1 MRRILSLTK
10 KPERKGHGDDGK
22 MSRHQQHSTIYGR
35 GIMIDSHIHDE
46 HFLGPTEPDGP
57 LLSILQSNQANI
69 EKGSR
74 DGEGPY
80 DRRPSPIL
88 EEVIV
93 SPDGLRLEPPLP
105 NTTAR
110 RMKYA
115 SGLKNLVNE
124 RTVEVQGSNKHKRQA
139 LDGSNVH
146 AVKDLPRAEDRARL
160 SSRASLGYIPGSVV
174 IEDPSNREPK
184 KDIIRYGSAPPKTSR
199 NFPELRHQEP
209 FRKRTERLLRDGIN
223 QHLVP
228 PRELHEYQ
236 IRQAQDEKH
245 VLTKRISELESTIRE
260 LEEHQRDQRDELEQS
275 FQVLHNEWENA
286 TDVLVGE
293 RNRAQYLQTQLMESQ
308 QEVSFL
314 QERLNSLRKAKDA
327 REKAFRVRNGNFE
340 DVEKMKALEKE
351 LDTTFSENKVM
362 KAKIEELTSN
372 NKDMT
377 SETKALNATLAS
389 SQEKVQ
395 NQKEEVIQLKAL
407 HGRELEVA
415 KENSRLEIS
424 TINANH
430 QKAVQDLDQRLS
442 VQEKE
447 LQDARTQIQ
456 RQQEESHRANSEA
469 KVEHD
474 KVHEQK
480 VNVEEKLQACLH
492 EHDSQRESW
501 RKSMEKQMA
510 DFESKMIEVVKQRE
524 EDKEKISQLQKR
536 LLDSMTEKV
545 QIMDGELRFVDESS
559 SYVREL
565 ASQLVSKSEELSRQH
580 GSTLENKKAD
590 LIRQMSSLKNDF
602 KSE

>member
-1 MRRILSLTK
+1 
-10 KPERKGHGDDGK
+10 
-22 MSRHQQHSTIYGR
+22 
-35 GIMIDSHIHDE
+35 
-46 HFLGPTEPDGP
+46 
-57 LLSILQSNQANI
+57 
-69 EKGSR
+69 
-74 DGEGPY
+74 
-80 DRRPSPIL
+80 
-88 EEVIV
+88 
-93 SPDGLRLEPPLP
+93 
-105 NTTAR
+105 
-110 RMKYA
+110 MKSV
-115 SGLKNLVNE
+115 SGLKNPANE

-146 AVKDLPRAEDRARL
+146 AVKTLPRAEDRAGL
-160 SSRASLGYIPGSVV
+160 SSRASLGYIPRSVV
-174 IEDPSNREPK
+174 LENQSNDEPK
-184 KDIIRYGSAPPKTSR
+184 KDIPRHGSAPPRTSR
-199 NFPELRHQEP
+199 NIPEARPQEP
-209 FRKRTERLLRDGIN
+209 SRNRTERQPRDATN
-223 QHLVP
+223 QHLEP
-228 PRELHEYQ
+228 PRELHEDQ
-236 IRQAQDEKH
+236 IRQAQDEKNA
-245 VLTKRISELESTIRE
+245 LTKRISELESTIRE
-260 LEEHQRDQRDELEQS
+260 HKKRQRDQRYELEQR
-275 FQVLHNEWENA
+275 FQALHNEWKNA

-351 LDTTFSENKVM
+351 LDTTLSENKVM
-362 KAKIEELTSN
+362 KAKIEELTFD

-395 NQKEEVIQLKAL
+395 DLKEEVIQLKAL

-424 TINANH
+424 ALS
-430 QKAVQDLDQRLS
+430 ADLQNVIQGLDRRLS

-456 RQQEESHRANSEA
+456 RQKEESHRASFEA
-469 KVEHD
+469 KLKHD

-480 VNVEEKLQACLH
+480 ANVEEELQACLRK
-492 EHDSQRESW
+492 HDFQRESW

-510 DFESKMIEVVKQRE
+510 DFEAEMIEVVKQRE
-524 EDKEKISQLQKR
+524 EDKKKISQIQKR
-536 LLDSMTEKV
+536 LLDSMTEKI

-565 ASQLVSKSEELSRQH
+565 ASQLVSKSKELSRQH
-580 GSTLENKKAD
+580 GATLENKKAD